1 MIGSWLIF
9 RQKLFIGRKDISS
22 VEVDFITLDSYI
34 FIVWW
39 KEIQYWF
46 HIHIWI
52 TEYIST
58 FIKSASYTHY
68 VSRWWILFLIF
79 YYSLFSF
86 EQFYQFYFQ
95 MYTHEKILKAKN
107 FFQNTRGENFRFC
120 FSAIKF
126 FGLILS
132 SIFSKLCS
140 KTFHKLGNLC
150 NFFTKV
156 FVYILVYFCTQSFY
170 RIFYNTYSQGNYESF
185 VDFSTMIILF

>member
-1 MIGSWLIF
+1 MHHTHTMF
-9 RQKLFIGRKDISS
+9 
-22 VEVDFITLDSYI
+22 LDD
-34 FIVWW
+34 
-39 KEIQYWF
+39 E
-46 HIHIWI
+46 
-52 TEYIST
+52 
-58 FIKSASYTHY
+58 
-68 VSRWWILFLIF
+68 
-79 YYSLFSF
+79 YYSLFSIIP
-86 EQFYQFYFQ
+86 YFLSNNFINFIL
-95 MYTHEKILKAKN
+95 THEKILKAKN